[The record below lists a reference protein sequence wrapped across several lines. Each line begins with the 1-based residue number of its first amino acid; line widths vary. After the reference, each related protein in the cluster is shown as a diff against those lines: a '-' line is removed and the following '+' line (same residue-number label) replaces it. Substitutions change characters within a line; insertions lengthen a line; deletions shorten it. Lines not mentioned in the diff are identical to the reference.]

1 MSKTILVT
9 GATGM
14 QGGATVTAL
23 LNTGFKVRALVRD
36 PQSASSQALAA
47 RGVELAR
54 GDFDD
59 TASLDAAMQGVD
71 GVFSMQM
78 TPQPNDVESEVRTG
92 RNLVEAARR
101 AGVDTFVHSS
111 VARAGD
117 QENFVGW
124 AEGRWWPDYW
134 NSKSAVNEIVRS
146 AGFPHWTVLKPAF
159 MMENFIPP
167 KAAWMY
173 PQLSQGVVAT
183 AMTKGSRMDLIAASD
198 VGRFAAAVFA
208 DPDRSNGQDIDLATE
223 SLDMDTVAATIS
235 EVTGKSVVAR
245 HMTPEE
251 AVAAGS
257 HAGLVSS
264 QEWASVEGYKVDI
277 ARAGS
282 RAGSFGIA
290 LESFADWAQRHRDD
304 FEIAS

>member
-14 QGGATVTAL
+14 QGGATVDAL
-23 LNTGFKVRALVRD
+23 LAAGFTVRALVRD
-36 PQSASSQALAA
+36 PQSAPSLALAA
-47 RGVELAR
+47 RGVELAQ

-59 TASLDAAMQGVD
+59 PESLKAAMQGSD

-78 TPQPNDVESEVRTG
+78 TPQPDDLGSEVRTG
-92 RNLVEAARR
+92 RNLVEAARA

-117 QENFVGW
+117 QENFAGW
-124 AEGRWWPDYW
+124 AQGRWWPDYW
-134 NSKSAVNEIVRS
+134 NSKSAVNDAVRA

-167 KAAWMY
+167 KAGWMF
-173 PQLSQGVVAT
+173 PQLSHGVVGT
-183 AMTKGSRMDLIAASD
+183 AIGKGVKLDLVAASD
-198 VGRFAAAVFA
+198 VGRFAAAAFA
-208 DPDRSNGQDIDLATE
+208 DPHRFHGQDIDLAAE
-223 SLDMDTVAATIS
+223 SLDMDTIAAAIAK
-235 EVTGKSVVAR
+235 VTGKPVVAKS
-245 HMTPEE
+245 MSPEE
-251 AVAAGS
+251 AVAAGN

-277 ARAGS
+277 ARAK
-282 RAGSFGIA
+282 SFGIA
-290 LESFADWAQRHRDD
+290 LETFAEWAQRHCAD
-304 FEIAS
+304 FEVEAP